1 MLPTSKYY
9 PLFEYLKQQP
19 DSGLLEL
26 SLAEIEEIL
35 GQKLPVSAQASRAW
49 WANSATTQGR
59 AWQEAGWLID
69 LPDLENKVIVFRPAR
84 ITYRVS
90 PIRKSVGW
98 TGDQIKALREF
109 AGWSQQELADRL
121 AVRQQTISDW
131 EVGNHTARRS
141 MSKLLQMI
149 AREIGFPYKTEPP
162 EANESEK
169 SG

>member
-1 MLPTSKYY
+1 MSPNSKYY
-9 PLFEYLKQQP
+9 PLFEYLDQLS
-19 DSGLLEL
+19 DSGLIEL
-26 SLAEIEEIL
+26 SFDEIEEIL
-35 GQKLPVSAQASRAW
+35 GKKLPNSARISRAW
-49 WANSATTQGR
+49 WANSPTSQGR

-69 LPDLENKVIVFRPAR
+69 SPDLENKLVVFRPAR

-98 TGDQIKALREF
+98 TGDEVKALREF

-149 AREIGFPYKTEPP
+149 AKEVGFPYDTES
-162 EANESEK
+162 NESND
-169 SG
+169 SS

>member
-35 GQKLPVSAQASRAW
+35 GQELPISAQASRAW

-141 MSKLLQMI
+141 MSKMLHMI
-149 AREIGFPYKTEPP
+149 AREIGFPYNTESA
-162 EANESEK
+162 EDDKSE
-169 SG
+169 

>member
-1 MLPTSKYY
+1 MSPNSKYY
-9 PLFEYLKQQP
+9 PLFEYLDQLSN
-19 DSGLLEL
+19 SGLIEL
-26 SLAEIEEIL
+26 SFDEIEEIL
-35 GQKLPVSAQASRAW
+35 GKQLPNSARVSRAW
-49 WANSATTQGR
+49 WANSPTSQGR

-69 LPDLENKVIVFRPAR
+69 SPDLENQLVIFRPAR

-98 TGDQIKALREF
+98 TGDEVKALREF

-149 AREIGFPYKTEPP
+149 AKEIGFPYDTES
-162 EANESEK
+162 NEPNDP
-169 SG
+169 G

>member
-1 MLPTSKYY
+1 MSPNSKYY
-9 PLFEYLKQQP
+9 PLFNYLAEQP
-19 DSGLLEL
+19 DTGLIEL
-26 SLAEIEEIL
+26 SFTEIEAIL
-35 GQKLPVSAQASRAW
+35 EKTLPNSARVSRAW
-49 WANSATTQGR
+49 WANSPTTQGR

-69 LPDLENKVIVFRPAR
+69 SLDLENRVVIFRPAR

-98 TGDQIKALREF
+98 TGDEIKALREF

-149 AREIGFPYKTEPP
+149 AKEIGFPYDTES
-162 EANESEK
+162 SEPDEK
-169 SG
+169 